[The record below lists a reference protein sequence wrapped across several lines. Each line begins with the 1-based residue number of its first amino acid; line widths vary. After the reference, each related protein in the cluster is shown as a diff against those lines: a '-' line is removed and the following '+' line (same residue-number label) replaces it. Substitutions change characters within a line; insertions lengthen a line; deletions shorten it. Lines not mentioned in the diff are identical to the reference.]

1 MKNLM
6 ITSAAAFL
14 IGTTAGAALPTKA
27 EDAPQDRIFQ
37 GIQLASLSDHWDW
50 VVASLKLDD
59 DSYDEGDDYE
69 DEDDYEDDADDRYED
84 DEDDSY
90 DEGPGYDDD

>member
-6 ITSAAAFL
+6 ITSAAALL
-14 IGTTAGAALPTKA
+14 IGTTAGAALPTQA
-27 EDAPQDRIFQ
+27 EEAPEESLFQ
-37 GIQLASLSDHWDW
+37 GIQIASLSDHWDW

-59 DSYDEGDDYE
+59 DSYDEDDDHE
-69 DEDDYEDDADDRYED
+69 DDDYEDDADDRYED
-84 DEDDSY
+84 NDDDSY